1 MTGSI
6 NGGATPRIAMS
17 ALALLASIVI
27 IFAIVPAT
35 NKAYAESKFTLQTDT
50 NTGNV
55 NGPIKFKI
63 LASANGDTKVRK
75 TGSITAPGAG
85 VISIPFDF
93 KTKNEIVTAGFHDEY
108 FVCGYILD
116 GKTDQMI
123 SYRCNEGDLLDENG
137 PNKVVLNTFIPVP
150 KSSGSDSKDV
160 KIRILVPL
168 ADKPDAHKIKVVA
181 AVKGEFQSRVIDVG
195 QGKGKPVS
203 VMFTFDRDTD
213 IGKIELGD
221 QYSTCVSANVL
232 NPPEGTECEKR
243 HIKSLDEINELAA
256 R

>member
-1 MTGSI
+1 MRDSNTGV
-6 NGGATPRIAMS
+6 TPGYTMS
-17 ALALLASIVI
+17 ALALLACTVI
-27 IFAIVPAT
+27 LFTVVSAA

-55 NGPIKFKI
+55 KGPIKLKV
-63 LASANGDTKVRK
+63 LASANSETKVKK
-75 TGSITAPGAG
+75 TGTITAPNSGI
-85 VISIPFDF
+85 ISIPFDF

-116 GKTDQMI
+116 AKTDDMI
-123 SYRCNEGDLLDENG
+123 SYKCNEEDLLDEKG
-137 PNKVVLNTFIPVP
+137 PNKVVLDSFITVP
-150 KSSGSDSKDV
+150 KSSGSDPKDV

-168 ADKPDAHKIKVVA
+168 SDKPDAHRIKVVA
-181 AVKGEFQSRVIDVG
+181 AVKGEFQSKVIDVEKA
-195 QGKGKPVS
+195 KGKTIS
-203 VMFTFDRDTD
+203 VMFTFNRDTD

-221 QYSTCVSANVL
+221 QYSTCVSANEL

-243 HIKSLDEINELAA
+243 HIKLLDEPNELAA